1 MPFTGSV
8 WLVSSLACC
17 APFVSGGEPE
27 FALVRLAEFASGA
40 GHGAEIVSVQSTNAR
55 AVLLDA
61 DDAEVDV
68 LELADPAAPR
78 RVARHALGL
87 APGEQATSVA
97 FHPIEARFLV
107 AVQSADRRGAGRLEL
122 RDVVSGAKLASF
134 PCGVG
139 PDSVVFDA
147 SGRFAA
153 AACEGEAYAFDRAT
167 KTFHSPPGAVTWIDF
182 GAPAAAEPRVR
193 TLDLPAF
200 DGVAGVVTASA
211 ARFVEREVDWNQN
224 GKLDAEVDF
233 DGDGLVEDDDVT
245 VGTYEGARVEGNEK
259 RGETFE
265 LPLSGAPASAVEPE
279 CLVFAP
285 DASRLYVT
293 LQEVNACAV
302 IDVATGALA
311 ARFGFGIAEHAAD
324 LKKDGRTEFSGTLAA
339 LREPDG
345 IGITPDGRFV
355 VTADEGDTGPKAAKV
370 KAPGRAGG
378 GRTLTLYDAASGT
391 VAGDTGDQLDRAAHA
406 AGLYP
411 DERSDNKGS
420 EPEMLVVFA
429 HANRTFAA
437 VGLERAGGVALV
449 DVSEPTKPRVLG
461 VAGCGVDAAASR
473 KCEPEGLALY
483 RRADGEVFVLS
494 ANEGAGTL
502 TVFALR
508 STAK

>member
-1 MPFTGSV
+1 MR
-8 WLVSSLACC
+8 LVSSLACC
-17 APFVSGGEPE
+17 APFAFGGESE
-27 FALVRLAEFASGA
+27 FALVRIAEFTSGA
-40 GHGAEIVSVQSTNAR
+40 GHGAEIVSVQSASAR

-68 LELADPAAPR
+68 LELADATAPR
-78 RVARHALGL
+78 RIARHALGL

-97 FHPIEARFLV
+97 IHPTEARFLV
-107 AVQSADRRGAGRLEL
+107 AVQGADRLGPGRLEL
-122 RDVVSGAKLASF
+122 RDVASGARLASF

-167 KTFHSPPGAVTWIDF
+167 KTFRSPPGSVTWIDF
-182 GAPAAAEPRVR
+182 GASPETEPRAR
-193 TLDLPAF
+193 TLELPAF
-200 DGVAGVVTASA
+200 DGVAGVVTAND
-211 ARFVEREVDWNQN
+211 ARRIEREVDWNQN
-224 GKLDAEVDF
+224 GKIDAELDF
-233 DGDGLVEDDDVT
+233 DGDGLVEDDDVS
-245 VGTYEGARVEGNEK
+245 VGTYEGARVEANEK
-259 RGETFE
+259 QGETFE
-265 LPLSGAPASAVEPE
+265 LPLPGAPASAVEPE
-279 CLVFAP
+279 CLAFSP
-285 DASRLYVT
+285 DASKLYVT

-302 IDVATGALA
+302 VDVASGALV
-311 ARFGFGIAEHAAD
+311 ARFGFGVTEHAAD
-324 LKKDGRTEFSGTLAA
+324 VKKDGRVDFGGALVA

-345 IGITPDGRFV
+345 LAVTPDGRFV

-378 GRTLTLYDAASGT
+378 GRTLTLHDAASGA
-391 VAGDTGDQLDRAAHA
+391 VVGDTGDQLDRAAHA

-429 HANRTFAA
+429 HASRTFAA

-449 DVSEPTKPRVLG
+449 DVSDPTKPRVLG
-461 VAGCGVDAAASR
+461 VTGCGADPAASK

-483 RRADGEVFVLS
+483 RRADGELFVLS

-508 STAK
+508 RTAK